1 MANFRTFISF
11 MLLINAIHSVP
22 VCVQNEELIPS
33 SDCSGFYQCSN
44 GVAHLKLCPS
54 KTLFDV
60 KSKICNHDFLV
71 TCQGSTD
78 QTITTNK
85 PNTISYLDP
94 TRAQASTTSSTT
106 STSGTTTKNNTTV
119 VTLPETTSKIISTIA
134 STSEATTG
142 SNRVGLTFKEFSN
155 ALILNGY
162 KEPTVEQYN
171 NFVNGAP
178 TQGKITTK
186 RELAMF
192 LAQIVH
198 ESGGLVYR
206 MEIRCGSG
214 CVNCP
219 GEYSTP
225 DDAPGQR
232 YCGRGYIQLVSLL

>member
-1 MANFRTFISF
+1 MTNFRTLISL

-22 VCVQNEELIPS
+22 VCVQNDELIPS

-44 GVAHLKLCPS
+44 GVAHLKPCPA
-54 KTLFDV
+54 KTLFDA

-85 PNTISYLDP
+85 PSTIAYLDP
-94 TRAQASTTSSTT
+94 TRAKTSTT
-106 STSGTTTKNNTTV
+106 GTTTKTNTTV

-142 SNRVGLTFKEFSN
+142 SNKVGLTFKEFSN
-155 ALILNGY
+155 ALTLNGY

-225 DDAPGQR
+225 DEAPGQR